1 MLWIVWG
8 LPMTSVGDQI
18 ASLAFQ
24 TPHKEMVE
32 NAF

>member
-1 MLWIVWG
+1 MLRIVWG
-8 LPMTSVGDQI
+8 LGMMSVGDQI
-18 ASLAFQ
+18 SSSAFQ